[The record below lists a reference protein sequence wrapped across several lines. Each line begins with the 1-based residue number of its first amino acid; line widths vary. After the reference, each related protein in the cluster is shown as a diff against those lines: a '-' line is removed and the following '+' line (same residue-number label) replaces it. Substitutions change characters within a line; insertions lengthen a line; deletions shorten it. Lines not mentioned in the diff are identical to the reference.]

1 MSLNQIIATIADVT
15 GTTAANQNT
24 LPVRVDAVG
33 VGSDR
38 TNAAKVATL
47 TVIRSDTGGAAVVG
61 NITVRGI
68 DLPSHVGSK
77 PLGNAFATAQTEDV
91 EEQTLAAAQVNVDT
105 QFTYADFAANNWMV
119 QVQGESVLREVL
131 ATAGSPSGTQT
142 KVADNSGK
150 LRITFAT
157 APGVGKVV
165 RIYRTPT
172 TAQTEILAAAAHMSE
187 RVNVVA
193 KQVMWV
199 TFSGIQTAANNTHV
213 TLEPAVGA

>member
-1 MSLNQIIATIADVT
+1 MGLNQTIVPVADVT

-24 LPVRVDAVG
+24 LPVRVDARG
-33 VGSDR
+33 AGSER
-38 TNAAKVATL
+38 TAGAKRALL
-47 TVIRSDTGGAAVVG
+47 TVLRTDSGGAAVVG

-91 EEQTLAAAQVNVDT
+91 EEQVLAAAQVNVDT

-119 QVQGESVLREVL
+119 EVVGETAFREVL

-157 APGVGKVV
+157 APGVGKIV

-172 TAQTEILAAAAHMSE
+172 TAQTEIMAAAAHMSE
-187 RVNVVA
+187 RVDILC
-193 KQVMWV
+193 KQVMWI
-199 TFSGIQTAANNTHV
+199 TFSGIQTSANRTLV
-213 TLEPAVGA
+213 TVEPSVGA